1 MMWRWL
7 GSMRSF
13 ADKVSLL
20 MTLTS
25 GIAICV
31 VCFTLAAADY
41 WILRR
46 ETLAGLSSQTLIVAM
61 NSGAPLAFFDRTSA
75 TEALSAFKTQPAVA
89 VATLYDLKGNTF
101 ARYERKDDVAVGLRD
116 TLPSSVFGPGWRH
129 QVTPIDEHG
138 QRLGTLDVLYDLR
151 GLQTHLLRTLALSAA
166 ASLLAIIMVYLFSL
180 VIRGAL
186 IKPVALLS
194 QTARKVSQT
203 KDYSQRARKVSDDEL
218 GTFTDAFNQMLEQI
232 QKQDIEIQASRADAL
247 KASQLKDEFLAT
259 LSHELRTPM
268 VPILGWAQVL
278 RLSAGNNEQVLQA
291 AAVIERNARAQNKI
305 VDDLLDMSRI
315 ISGKLKLEVRPIDLA
330 DVVLEAIDIV
340 APAASAKSI
349 TLGRQVE
356 RGHAFT
362 HGDPHRLQQVV
373 WNLLSNAIK
382 FTDNGGRVGVSLRH
396 EGGQVVLEVGDSGQ
410 GIAAEFLPHVFERFR
425 QADSST
431 TRQHQG
437 LGLGLAIVRQLVELH
452 GGSVSAASA
461 GAGHGATFTVRL
473 PATARASAPV
483 AALPMPVAAG
493 ADGLPSLRGLKVL
506 LVDDEVDARDLIE
519 NVLCLAGATVFPVG
533 SAESALAAIDAFHPH
548 VLLSDI
554 AMPEVNGYD
563 LIRRVRQAPAEEV
576 RAIPAIA
583 LTALVRPEDGAR
595 ALAAGFQQHLSKPV
609 DNDTLIRAVHV
620 LAATAIA

>member
-1 MMWRWL
+1 
-7 GSMRSF
+7 
-13 ADKVSLL
+13 
-20 MTLTS
+20 
-25 GIAICV
+25 
-31 VCFTLAAADY
+31 
-41 WILRR
+41 
-46 ETLAGLSSQTLIVAM
+46 
-61 NSGAPLAFFDRTSA
+61 
-75 TEALSAFKTQPAVA
+75 
-89 VATLYDLKGNTF
+89 
-101 ARYERKDDVAVGLRD
+101 
-116 TLPSSVFGPGWRH
+116 
-129 QVTPIDEHG
+129 
-138 QRLGTLDVLYDLR
+138 
-151 GLQTHLLRTLALSAA
+151 
-166 ASLLAIIMVYLFSL
+166 
-180 VIRGAL
+180 
-186 IKPVALLS
+186 
-194 QTARKVSQT
+194 
-203 KDYSQRARKVSDDEL
+203 
-218 GTFTDAFNQMLEQI
+218 MLEQI

-609 DNDTLIRAVHV
+609 DNDTLIRAVHA